1 MREINKLNMEGLS
14 NLGIGFETDEEMK
27 SFAAIVQD
35 ELEVRVG
42 DEMAKSMSPKQVNE
56 FESIMGSGNEKV
68 SRWLNENC
76 PQHKEI
82 CQRVKKEMKSELM
95 RYRDGIP
102 GLCPSPA
109 VRWNGKKLDEL
120 DELSVREFKI
130 LKEKGIETLG
140 ELYALDKEEICKLL
154 EVSGHHACAA
164 DRIKELLNFSRIQFG
179 LGDDW
184 MNDWMDDYDESYY
197 DEELLVDDFPDEGFD
212 EIKEP
217 EIIIPHSKKK
227 AASKR

>member
-1 MREINKLNMEGLS
+1 MIEINKLDIEGLS
-14 NLGIGFETDEEMK
+14 NLGVGFETDEEMA

-35 ELEVRVG
+35 NLEVRVG
-42 DEMAKSMSPKQVNE
+42 DEMTKIMSPKQVND

-68 SRWLNENC
+68 SKWLNENC

-82 CQRVKKEMKSELM
+82 CQRVKKEMKNELM
-95 RYRDGIP
+95 KYRDSIP
-102 GLCPSPA
+102 GLCQSPT
-109 VRWNGKKLDEL
+109 VCWNGKKLDEL
-120 DELSVREFKI
+120 DELSVREFKM
-130 LKEKGIETLG
+130 LKEKGVETLG

-154 EVSGHHACAA
+154 EVSGHRACAA

-179 LGDDW
+179 LCDDW
-184 MNDWMDDYDESYY
+184 IDDYYESYY
-197 DEELLVDDFPDEGFD
+197 DEELLVDDYPDEGFD

-217 EIIIPHSKKK
+217 EKIIPHSQKR